1 MKILLNILLLL
12 TIFNSSIEFSP
23 IISYTRYPSYLSTRK
38 HFLKNKINNRN
49 IILNMVSKN
58 NFENNTYNGTNTT
71 NISNIF
77 RITYDNDYL
86 FENNMDETNNIILR
100 IYIYAVI
107 NVMIFE
113 YIFTS
118 LR

>member
-58 NFENNTYNGTNTT
+58 NTYNGTNMT

-86 FENNMDETNNIILR
+86 YENNIDETNNIILR

>member
-1 MKILLNILLLL
+1 MKILLNILLIQTL
-12 TIFNSSIEFSP
+12 FNNSIEFSP
-23 IISYTRYPSYLSTRK
+23 IISYAKPSYLSTSK

-49 IILNMVSKN
+49 FILNMVSKN
-58 NFENNTYNGTNTT
+58 NFENNTYNGTNIT
-71 NISNIF
+71 NMTNIF
-77 RITYDNDYL
+77 RITYNNDYL
-86 FENNMDETNNIILR
+86 YENDINETNNIILR

-118 LR
+118 FH

>member
-23 IISYTRYPSYLSTRK
+23 IISYTRSPSYLSTRK

-58 NFENNTYNGTNTT
+58 NFENNTYNGTN
-71 NISNIF
+71 ISNIF
-77 RITYDNDYL
+77 RITYNNDYL
-86 FENNMDETNNIILR
+86 YENDINETNNIILR

-118 LR
+118 LH